1 MMRRGYKCRTN
12 WMIFTVILLFAGYL
26 FEAESGAV
34 GEPGKK
40 LLLSVQKRLI
50 ADGFDPAKIKRLYSH
65 PQVFF
70 EADGVILLFTYRE
83 ARVDY
88 GQFTN
93 DWSIRK
99 AKAYIQKNE
108 ADLARIEKAY
118 GVDKKII
125 TAILLVETGLGAS
138 VGTRLTLNTLSTMA
152 ALTDPLV
159 RSQLWDLIPDS
170 KKVSRKKFERRAD
183 ARSKWAYEELKAF
196 LKYTSQE
203 GLDPASIPGSFA
215 GAVGVA
221 QFMPTNILAY
231 GKDGNDDGMV
241 DMLNHADSMASIAN
255 FLKSHGWRPGQSRKK
270 AAKIIYHYNHS
281 NYYVNTILKIS
292 SRLKS

>member
-1 MMRRGYKCRTN
+1 MVRHCYKWGRN
-12 WMIFTVILLFAGYL
+12 RLIFVILLLIAGDL
-26 FEAESGAV
+26 IAAESGAAV
-34 GEPGKK
+34 EPDKK
-40 LLLSVQKRLI
+40 PFLSVQKQLI
-50 ADGFDPAKIKRLYSH
+50 ADGFDPKKIMRLYGR
-65 PQVFF
+65 PQVSF
-70 EADGVILLFTYRE
+70 EADGVIVLFTYKE
-83 ARVDY
+83 AHVDY

-93 DWSIRK
+93 KWSIRK
-99 AKAYIQKNE
+99 ARQYMQDYD
-108 ADLARIEKAY
+108 ADLTRIEKAY

-138 VGTRLTLNTLSTMA
+138 VGTRLALNTLSTMA
-152 ALTDPLV
+152 ALTDPMV
-159 RSQLWDLIPDS
+159 RSKLWDLIPNS
-170 KKVSRKKFERRAD
+170 KKISRKKFERRAA
-183 ARSKWAYEELKAF
+183 ARSKWAYEELKAL
-196 LKYTSQE
+196 LKYSARE
-203 GLDPASIPGSFA
+203 GVDPVSIPGSFA

-231 GKDGNDDGMV
+231 GKDGNDDGVV
-241 DMLNHADSMASIAN
+241 DMLNHADAMASIAN